1 MKTIYSILIISFFI
15 GYTSAQERD
24 SIVGGWEY
32 PQNFY
37 ELYRLNAKGEKL
49 TTHSTV
55 FTILKKPQSSYM
67 GTYQKGQPYEGF
79 FIQKGKMPLNFRVDE
94 YEKGK
99 KIKEYCFAPLGKE
112 NNNYPIKLDEIVKV
126 ENGQAVTDGTVFKER
141 KIDKVTYLTITN
153 YKNGSPH
160 KCLFVMYHDI
170 INAWLFSLEK
180 DFITVAYEDKEDL
193 MNLKIYK
200 KDDELVGDLLSGGR
214 TFHTRKHSIT
224 VEKGT
229 PNASIYYYLDDKQQ
243 LKEYYFLCK
252 RYDNEETIASDIFI
266 TSLYTLL
273 PITYKHSITEAFSDL
288 VKGLNNAFETEAISS
303 KERLN
308 FLSYLLNKSEEE
320 FTKLLKN
327 EQVIEFLINKDGK
340 LYGTKITPLPD
351 KTYQIDCYNGNNKKK
366 STIKIKKLDAETMQ
380 NIYLKM

>member
-1 MKTIYSILIISFFI
+1 
-15 GYTSAQERD
+15 
-24 SIVGGWEY
+24 
-32 PQNFY
+32 
-37 ELYRLNAKGEKL
+37 
-49 TTHSTV
+49 
-55 FTILKKPQSSYM
+55 
-67 GTYQKGQPYEGF
+67 
-79 FIQKGKMPLNFRVDE
+79 MPLNFRVDE

-112 NNNYPIKLDEIVKV
+112 NNNYPIKLDEIAKV

-170 INAWLFSLEK
+170 INAWLTARVEELTEH
-180 DFITVAYEDKEDL
+180 
-193 MNLKIYK
+193 LKIYK

-243 LKEYYFLCK
+243 LKEYYFLMK

-327 EQVIEFLINKDGK
+327 EQVIGFLINEDRK

>member
-1 MKTIYSILIISFFI
+1 MFTAIFFI
-15 GYTSAQERD
+15 
-24 SIVGGWEY
+24 
-32 PQNFY
+32 
-37 ELYRLNAKGEKL
+37 
-49 TTHSTV
+49 
-55 FTILKKPQSSYM
+55 ILKKPQSSYT

-112 NNNYPIKLDEIVKV
+112 NNNYPIKLDEIAKV

-243 LKEYYFLCK
+243 LKEYYFLMK

-327 EQVIEFLINKDGK
+327 EQVIGFLINEDGK

-366 STIKIKKLDAETMQ
+366 STIKIKKLDAETIQ